1 MSVQPALVSVG
12 IPTYNRP
19 NGLRRTLA
27 CITAQTYANLEIIVS
42 DNESPTA
49 ETERVAREFMQRDSR
64 VSFFRQQPAVSISAN
79 FQFVLR
85 QASGEF
91 FMWAA
96 DDDEWDPDF
105 VRLCVNGFDAGNTVS
120 VMPHMRTLYRV
131 QGTDQRAADMP
142 RLAGAQSTA
151 QRMTAFLRC
160 LTPSLFYGL
169 HRRECILFFAAER
182 NWFDFYDCYFVL
194 RLLSKGNI
202 VILDPVLYTAGVD
215 AEAYQ
220 VKAARRYRFLGL
232 DYLNF
237 FRSVSELITRAG
249 MTLHERL
256 WLRVRLALT
265 VMRLFLWHEPRFLW
279 QRIPRWR

>member
-1 MSVQPALVSVG
+1 MSTPQPLVSVG

-19 NGLRRTLA
+19 EGLRRTLE
-27 CITAQTYANLEIIVS
+27 CITAQTYPNLEIIVS
-42 DNESPTA
+42 DNCSPTP
-49 ETERVAREFMQRDSR
+49 EPERVARDFMARDPR
-64 VSFFRQQPAVSISAN
+64 ISFYRQQEPIGVSGN
-79 FQFVLR
+79 FQFVLKR
-85 QASGEF
+85 AGGGF

-105 VRLCVNGFDAGNTVS
+105 VRQCVSGFGAGDVVS

-131 QGTDQRAADMP
+131 QGVYRPADMP
-142 RLAGAQSTA
+142 QFSALQSTA
-151 QRMTAFLRC
+151 QRMAAYLHC

-169 HRRECILFFAAER
+169 HRREHILFFATEQ

-194 RLLSKGNI
+194 RLLATGNI

-215 AEAYQ
+215 AEVYQ

-237 FRSVSELITRAG
+237 LRSASGLIAAASMNLR
-249 MTLHERL
+249 ERL
-256 WLRVRLALT
+256 WLRATLGLT
-265 VMRLFLWHEPRFLW
+265 VMRLLVWHEPGFLW
-279 QRIPRWR
+279 QRILRWR